1 MSASKE
7 RKKKRDKSLS
17 KKYPKKQSI
26 KSSKEKR
33 QLSDVLHLIDN
44 KDSDDNSL
52 DEYYSGSDREDFDRP
67 DLFGRKSQQ
76 RTKGSRKTQERMQRE
91 IITQELRRMMGE
103 QAHIG
108 SVAYGLPVLAVTRR
122 TLDVQIKAKQV
133 EIVNDKLM
141 RIMRRPQDYVDDIK
155 YYSD

>member
-1 MSASKE
+1 
-7 RKKKRDKSLS
+7 
-17 KKYPKKQSI
+17 
-26 KSSKEKR
+26 
-33 QLSDVLHLIDN
+33 
-44 KDSDDNSL
+44 
-52 DEYYSGSDREDFDRP
+52 
-67 DLFGRKSQQ
+67 
-76 RTKGSRKTQERMQRE
+76 MQRE

>member
-1 MSASKE
+1 M
-7 RKKKRDKSLS
+7 
-17 KKYPKKQSI
+17 
-26 KSSKEKR
+26 
-33 QLSDVLHLIDN
+33 SDVLHLIDN
-44 KDSDDNSL
+44 RDSEDNSL
-52 DEYYSGSDREDFDRP
+52 DEYFSGSDKEDVDKP
-67 DLFGRKSQQ
+67 DLFGRKSSQ
-76 RTKGSRKTQERMQRE
+76 RARGSRKAQERVQRE

-155 YYSD
+155 YYSE